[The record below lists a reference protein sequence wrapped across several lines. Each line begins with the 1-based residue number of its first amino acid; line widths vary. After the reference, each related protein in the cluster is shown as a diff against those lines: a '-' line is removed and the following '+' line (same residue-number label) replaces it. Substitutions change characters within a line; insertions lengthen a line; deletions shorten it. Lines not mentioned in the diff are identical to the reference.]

1 MFGFLALLAVAA
13 AICWAVCVASRRELY
28 RGPASAIHNN
38 MPHYSATTRTV
49 FVVLHREL
57 PELPSASLVAELP
70 LAKCEALFAGNK
82 LRIVPVNVSVV
93 KSLCSGVRTYIV

>member
-13 AICWAVCVASRRELY
+13 AIGWAICVASRREIY
-28 RGPASAIHNN
+28 RGPASAIPNN

-57 PELPSASLVAELP
+57 PELQSASLVAELP
-70 LAKCEALFAGNK
+70 KAKCEALFANK
-82 LRIVPVNVSVV
+82 LAIVPVNVSVV

>member
-49 FVVLHREL
+49 FVVLHSEV
-57 PELPSASLVAELP
+57 PEVPYSLVAELP
-70 LAKCEALFAGNK
+70 LAKCDALFGGNK
-82 LRIVPVNVSVV
+82 MRIVPVNVSVV

>member
-1 MFGFLALLAVAA
+1 MLGFLALLALAA
-13 AICWAVCVASRRELY
+13 AIAWAACVASRREVY

-38 MPHYSATTRTV
+38 MAHYGDTTRTV

-70 LAKCEALFAGNK
+70 KAKCDALFAGNQLAIK
-82 LRIVPVNVSVV
+82 PVTVSVV

>member
-57 PELPSASLVAELP
+57 PEVPLSLVAELP

>member
-38 MPHYSATTRTV
+38 MTHYSATTRTV

-57 PELPSASLVAELP
+57 PEVPLTLVAELP
-70 LAKCEALFAGNK
+70 LSKCNELFVGK
-82 LRIVPVNVSVV
+82 KIGSMPVTVSVV

>member
-57 PELPSASLVAELP
+57 PELPSSLVAELP
-70 LAKCEALFAGNK
+70 LAKCEALFGGK
-82 LRIVPVNVSVV
+82 KMRIAPVNVSVV
-93 KSLCSGVRTYIV
+93 KSLCSGVRAYIV

>member
-13 AICWAVCVASRRELY
+13 AIGWAICVASRRELY

-38 MPHYSATTRTV
+38 MPHYSTTTRTV
-49 FVVLHREL
+49 FVVLHGEH
-57 PELPSASLVAELP
+57 PQLPSASLVAELP
-70 LAKCEALFAGNK
+70 TAKCDALFAGNK
-82 LRIVPVNVSVV
+82 LAIKPVTVSVV